1 MKPKSNVVAWLG
13 IAGCAIA
20 TVLFSGCSSEHCEDC
35 DALID
40 PFFLEMALIVPMS
53 TAGHMTAGI
62 NWGGRYSVVLPS
74 VIHGTGTLSEEQLAG
89 FRHHAACSHLEPL
102 WFLQVQYD
110 RCTHQQ
116 DRDAYWFGFGGP
128 QTDDPNDMG
137 CGMTV
142 CIAPDTIEGPTREH
156 VDFLL
161 GLFDE
166 LTAAHAE

>member
-1 MKPKSNVVAWLG
+1 MKPRSSVVALSG
-13 IAGCAIA
+13 IAVCALA
-20 TVLFSGCSSEHCEDC
+20 AGLSGSCSTHHSEDGHEDVN
-35 DALID
+35 
-40 PFFLEMALIVPMS
+40 PFFLQMALTMPIPP
-53 TAGHMTAGI
+53 ADEMTVGI
-62 NWGGRYSVVLPS
+62 NWNGTYSVLVPPNT
-74 VIHGTGTLSEEQLAG
+74 HRMGTLSEEQHAG
-89 FRHHAACSHLEPL
+89 FRHHAACVHLEPL
-102 WFLQVQYD
+102 WFHRVDSNRCVDLQ
-110 RCTHQQ
+110 T
-116 DRDAYWFGFGGP
+116 RDAYWFGFHGP